1 MSIVL
6 FFSFLLIENFGVK
19 GGHQSWSHQAS
30 MLQCKKLQ
38 VGAITVARA
47 ATPISRA

>member
-1 MSIVL
+1 
-6 FFSFLLIENFGVK
+6 
-19 GGHQSWSHQAS
+19 

-47 ATPISRA
+47 ATPKSRA